1 MTQFTDFKAGLQNV
15 NDYLDAKHHITGT
28 VAGGADA
35 LRIVGSAQYSF
46 TLRELLCG
54 VLSGN
59 GIKLPNIQICLYA
72 NIQALLG
79 IPNLQ
84 AELFDALSQL
94 EGAMQDFMNHTNID
108 SILGRLNGILSEAQ
122 NVANLINFCGRP
134 IDPIAIPN
142 MLENA
147 FGSFL
152 GAGKDLID
160 QIGSIAP
167 ENVCACI
174 GTGGFNSNVFNGGIL
189 GNIANNIG
197 AINAGSLGQSVIDS
211 IRADIEGVTGG
222 ISNLI
227 SKENNIRGAYSQGG
241 SQFATPDSGCN
252 SEVGVLHNPITSA
265 VSDNARITSSLK
277 ALYDNLAGYPVRY
290 QRAGSSSL
298 PNNGQPTAGQDTTY
312 IEYPNI
318 FHVLLEPEFIELLNR
333 ADNPNPNITNQIPV
347 YDYCGSIIGYTTQFV
362 QGSDETS
369 QGTAPTVPNSPGYL
383 AGGLSTS
390 QNSVSTTDTIAGGTV
405 SISGGGNTVYFV
417 SSLDA
422 QLALQANTNDII
434 VRTDILTIFIRKS
447 TVDFNT
453 GTIQDYQQ
461 SSVTFSFFGNSV
473 NDLQG
478 EGFVVKSGNTAIVRQ
493 ILGTTNQ
500 IEVDNN
506 AGQGGNVVIRLSD
519 NTRIP
524 GTGAIK
530 IPSGTTAQRPTPES
544 GKIRYNTDNDHLE
557 AYFNDSGLWESLV
570 TANDLTQNTTALLNI
585 GTGVEVF
592 KQLNVSNQNEIRRVN
607 RTGLITLAQNAND
620 ITIGDSLTVTNT
632 GTGIGVFRQRNV
644 NNLEY
649 KSLTSSNNIV
659 LTDNGDSINISSSS
673 NETFLNLTTTD
684 DTTTVLNLPTI
695 PINKSWFFEM
705 YVIARAGTT
714 NRAWKLEGVVQDSS
728 GTQSIVGSVIKSD
741 YQRNTSDIAS
751 LNPWDPMYAY
761 SANDSV
767 EYNLVEYTAN
777 VNVQSIQ
784 NPAADTTN
792 WSATYIGWNVSVVV
806 NGSNQIEVRVKGEP
820 SLSVNWS
827 VKHVYIQV

>member
-15 NDYLDAKHHITGT
+15 NDYIDAKHHITGT
-28 VAGGADA
+28 VASGDDR

-59 GIKLPNIQICLYA
+59 GIKLPNMQICLYA

-84 AELFDALSQL
+84 AELYDALSQL

-108 SILGRLNGILSEAQ
+108 NILGRLNGILTEAQ

-152 GAGKDLID
+152 GAGRDLID

-197 AINAGSLGQSVIDS
+197 AINAGNLGQSVIDS
-211 IRADIEGVTGG
+211 IRADIESVTGG

-227 SKENNIRGAYSQGG
+227 SRENNIRGAYSQGG

-252 SEVGVLHNPITSA
+252 SEVGVLHNPITSTVA
-265 VSDNARITSSLK
+265 DNARITSSLK

-290 QRAGSSSL
+290 QRQGSAGDT
-298 PNNGQPTAGQDTTY
+298 GQPGSGQEGTY

-333 ADNPNPNITNQIPV
+333 TDNPNPNITNQIPV
-347 YDYCGSIIGYTTQFV
+347 FDYCGSIIGYTTQFV

-390 QNSVSTTDTIAGGTV
+390 QNSTATTNTIDGETV
-405 SISGGGNTVYFV
+405 SISGGSGNTIYFV
-417 SSLDA
+417 SSVNA
-422 QLALQANTNDII
+422 QLALQTNTNDIV
-434 VRTDILTIFIRKS
+434 VRTDILTIFVRKS
-447 TVDFNT
+447 TAEFNT

-461 SSVTFSFFGNSV
+461 SSVTFSLFGNSV

-493 ILGTTNQ
+493 ILGTANQ
-500 IEVDNN
+500 IDVDNT
-506 AGQGGNVVIRLSD
+506 AGQGGNVVIKLAND
-519 NTRIP
+519 TRIP

-530 IPSGTTAQRPTPES
+530 IPAGTTAQRPDPES
-544 GKIRYNTDNDHLE
+544 GKIRYNLDTNNLE
-557 AYFNDSGLWESLV
+557 AYFNDSGLWEPLI
-570 TANDLTQNTTALLNI
+570 TANDLTQNTTALINI
-585 GTGVEVF
+585 GSGVEVF

-607 RTGLITLAQNAND
+607 RTGLITLTQNAND
-620 ITIGDSLTVTNT
+620 ITVGDNLTVTNT
-632 GTGIGVFRQRNV
+632 GTGVGVFKQRNN

-659 LTDNGDSINISSSS
+659 LTDNGDSINISSAN

-684 DTTTVLNLPTI
+684 DTNTVLSLPVI

-714 NRAWKLEGVVQDSS
+714 NRAWKLEGVVQDNS
-728 GTQSIVGSVIKSD
+728 GTQSIVGNVIKSD
-741 YQRNTSDIAS
+741 YQRNTNDISA
-751 LNPWDPMYAY
+751 LDPWDPMQAY
-761 SANDSV
+761 SAGDSV
-767 EYNLVEYTAN
+767 EYNLIEYTADN
-777 VNVQSIQ
+777 NIQSITSPDQ
-784 NPAADTTN
+784 DTTN
-792 WSATYIGWNVSVVV
+792 WTATYTGWNVSVTV
-806 NGSNQIEVRVKGEP
+806 NGVNQIEVRVKGES
-820 SLSVNWS
+820 SLTVDWS
-827 VKHVYIQV
+827 VKHVYVQV